1 VRTKLKGAAD
11 WVEGASM
18 RLATAGIGWLLWP
31 ILFSIATAAALW
43 SFRHPDRLSII
54 DTNKLAEPERI
65 QGLYYLGATFGG
77 LLLVYL
83 IANIVVRVR
92 AGAFRVI
99 ETTSAVS
106 RKLRFL
112 LAMPF
117 IAALRLPGIEKD
129 SPKQTVFFAAV
140 SAGLFVWS
148 FYHFM
153 RTPVLGPLDAAD
165 VSDEIERPSA
175 LRRALNAV
183 PRYLAPAVVA
193 GLWAAYGFIFT
204 RLSITN
210 HHALNSRT
218 TDLGYYDNIFYQSIH
233 GRPLGCSWIKAG
245 WHGSAHF
252 DPLLVVLSPLYLIYP
267 RAELILAL
275 QSFWLGAGVVPLY
288 LLARA
293 KDLGRGAAL
302 LIAAAYALYP
312 ALHGANM
319 YEFHSLSLIS
329 PLVLWLLYFLETGAP
344 KRYVLTLVALLLVRE
359 DVALLMCFVGLYAI
373 LTRRP
378 QGVRLGQ
385 LTIIMSLVY
394 FVITKRWFMESSE
407 ILNSGDNEAY
417 SFTYYYDAMI
427 PNKSGGAGLIVTLL
441 TNPGFTLKHILEDA
455 KVHFLLMLFVPLLFL
470 PFFARTGRVMLI
482 YGLTFCLL
490 ASRPA
495 VFVIHFQYSSL
506 IFAVAFALVPIAL
519 RQIETGSTAPALGLD
534 GRRLTR
540 ALAGGVF
547 VATLLLTWKFGGL
560 VNNQSFRGGF
570 TRITR
575 SLSDEQQATYAWVN
589 EQATKIPRGAS
600 VAATGKMGPHISNR
614 RHAYFYPEKQ
624 RTDYVFIDE
633 AELRGNDLERHKKA
647 VGKGELIELSRRG
660 TMVLFKRK

>member
-1 VRTKLKGAAD
+1 
-11 WVEGASM
+11 M

-31 ILFSIATAAALW
+31 ILFCIATAAAVW
-43 SFRHPDRLSII
+43 SLRHPDRLSII
-54 DTNKLAEPERI
+54 DTNKLTEPERI
-65 QGLYYLGATFGG
+65 QGLIYLGATFGA
-77 LLLVYL
+77 LFLVYL
-83 IANIVVRVR
+83 IASIIVRVR
-92 AGAFRVI
+92 AGEFRVI
-99 ETTSAVS
+99 ETTSALN
-106 RKLRFL
+106 RRLRFL
-112 LAMPF
+112 LATPF
-117 IAALRLPGIEKD
+117 IAALRLPAIEKD

-148 FYHFM
+148 FYYF
-153 RTPVLGPLDAAD
+153 TPTPALGPPDAAD
-165 VSDEIERPSA
+165 GADEAPRPSA
-175 LRRALNAV
+175 LRRALDVTAVV

-233 GRPLGCSWIKAG
+233 GRPLGCSFIKAG

-252 DPLLVVLSPLYLIYP
+252 DPLLVLLSPLYLIYP

-275 QSFWLGAGVVPLY
+275 QSFWLGAGVVPIY

-329 PLVLWLLYFLETGAP
+329 PLVLWLLYFLESGSP
-344 KRYVLTLVALLLVRE
+344 RRYVLTLVALLLVRE
-359 DVALLMCFVGLYAI
+359 DVSLLMCFVGLYAI

-378 QGVRLGQ
+378 QSARLGQ

-394 FVITKRWFMESSE
+394 FVITKRWLMESSE

-417 SFTYYYDAMI
+417 SFAYYYDAMI
-427 PNKSGGAGLIVTLL
+427 PNKTGGAGLIVTLL
-441 TNPGFTLKHILEDA
+441 TNPGFTLKHILDEP
-455 KVHFLLMLFVPLLFL
+455 KVHFLLVLFVPLLFL
-470 PFFARTGRVMLI
+470 PFVARTGRVMLI

-519 RQIETGSTAPALGLD
+519 RQIETGTTAPALGLD

-570 TRITR
+570 TRVTR
-575 SLSDEQQATYAWVN
+575 SLSDEQQATYDWVN

-614 RHAYFYPEKQ
+614 RHAYFYPEKP

-647 VGKGELIELSRRG
+647 VAKGEIIELSRRG
-660 TMVLFKRK
+660 TMALFKRK